1 MIYLINK
8 IDEKGINIDEY
19 VSFNEE
25 YLKLST
31 IKKLD
36 DVYVKGRLYL
46 SITEEIVFIGSVK
59 GIMKLQDAYSGELID
74 YPFSI
79 EIEETLTDLTKIPQE
94 TQKNKQNTLDL
105 KEVLWENI
113 VLEVP
118 IATSSSKNIKTTKGE
133 GWEIRDENSK
143 KEDSRLECFKALLN
157 EGKE

>member
-1 MIYLINK
+1 MEYLINK
-8 IDEKGINIDEY
+8 IDKKGIDIEEY
-19 VSFNEE
+19 ISFNEE

-31 IKKLD
+31 IKELNN
-36 DVYVKGRLYL
+36 VYVKGRLYL
-46 SITEEIVFIGSVK
+46 SSAEEFVFDGNVK

-79 EIEETLTDLTKIPQE
+79 EIDETIDNLTKIPQE

-118 IATSSSKNIKTTKGE
+118 IAISSSKDIKTTKGE